1 VHGSLFSQFIE
12 LMALP
17 VVVTVILYLVKLTS
31 NQDRPSWNESIELAL
46 EFAAV
51 GTVACGSVFANE
63 TIHGNWGDWA
73 QGTGLVTVL
82 ICLGLMVWL
91 GVLRRWY
98 YVPPVSKGQARQ
110 ALLIGLT
117 PLYMD
122 LILLVVGYYPFQ

>member
-1 VHGSLFSQFIE
+1 MEIG
-12 LMALP
+12 
-17 VVVTVILYLVKLTS
+17 
-31 NQDRPSWNESIELAL
+31 
-46 EFAAV
+46 
-51 GTVACGSVFANE
+51 E
-63 TIHGNWGDWA
+63 TGA